1 MQPTLVLR
9 PFARGNV
16 LTTRDIA
23 SIASNS
29 SSSLQFWK
37 NNSEGEESN
46 DVAPQTGMSLS
57 DRLRGRGWNTS
68 DDGSSTRPM
77 KVPGLINSGNF
88 CFMNSVLQVLPR
100 TPQTN
105 LGIGL
110 TSRIQ
115 YIFGDD

>member
-9 PFARGNV
+9 PFARGNI

-23 SIASNS
+23 SIASDS

-37 NNSEGEESN
+37 NNSQGDEIN
-46 DVAPQTGMSLS
+46 DVSPQTGMSLS
-57 DRLRGRGWNTS
+57 DRLKGRGWNTS
-68 DDGSSTRPM
+68 ENGSSTRPM
-77 KVPGLINSGNF
+77 RVPGLINSGNF
-88 CFMNSVLQVLPR
+88 CFMNSVLQVLSR

-115 YIFGDD
+115 

>member
-23 SIASNS
+23 SIASGS

-37 NNSEGEESN
+37 NSSEGENSN
-46 DVAPQTGMSLS
+46 DVAPQAGMSLS
-57 DRLRGRGWNTS
+57 DRFKGRGRNTS
-68 DDGSSTRPM
+68 DDESPTRPF
-77 KVPGLINSGNF
+77 KVPGLVNTGNF
-88 CFMNSVLQVLPR
+88 CFMNSVLQVLSH

-115 YIFGDD
+115 YVFGYD